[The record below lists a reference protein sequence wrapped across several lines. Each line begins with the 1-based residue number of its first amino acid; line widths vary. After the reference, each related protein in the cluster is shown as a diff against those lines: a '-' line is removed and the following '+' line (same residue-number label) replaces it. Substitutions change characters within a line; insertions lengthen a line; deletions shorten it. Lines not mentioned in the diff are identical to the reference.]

1 MNRRRG
7 GEAPYGECAAVRMN
21 INNLARITP
30 PGTFEYTPPL
40 ARNGGA
46 KSTLTHTRTYPHY
59 QTGQFHTS
67 TSKNVCVALS
77 SSRRSYV
84 TEEPADYENIS
95 I

>member
-46 KSTLTHTRTYPHY
+46 KSTHTHTHTYVSTLPNRAIPHIDI
-59 QTGQFHTS
+59 
-67 TSKNVCVALS
+67 KKRVCRSLFVAPKLC
-77 SSRRSYV
+77 
-84 TEEPADYENIS
+84 D
-95 I
+95 